1 MMNHEIKKQYF
12 FRSQD
17 NVGAYRNHPVCSLKL
32 YPITSG
38 FMGVQPLIFP
48 RPDPSS
54 RNAITFTFLQNT
66 VIRELFSSFYF
77 SSFYFSL
84 PFIFLSFSLSC
95 YDELKRSLNGQIFCS
110 STLFSDNKLF
120 ISFPTTKLSCFEFL
134 PQHLY
139 FWNFGFLD
147 CWEDGN

>member
-38 FMGVQPLIFP
+38 FMDVQPLIFP

-77 SSFYFSL
+77 SLDFQSL
-84 PFIFLSFSLSC
+84 SLSC

-139 FWNFGFLD
+139 F
-147 CWEDGN
+147 

>member
-17 NVGAYRNHPVCSLKL
+17 NVGAYRNHRVCSLKL

-38 FMGVQPLIFP
+38 FMDGQPLIFP

-66 VIRELFSSFYF
+66 HQGALLFLLFFFGLSV
-77 SSFYFSL
+77 SL
-84 PFIFLSFSLSC
+84 FLC
-95 YDELKRSLNGQIFCS
+95 PATMN
-110 STLFSDNKLF
+110 
-120 ISFPTTKLSCFEFL
+120 
-134 PQHLY
+134 
-139 FWNFGFLD
+139 
-147 CWEDGN
+147 

>member
-66 VIRELFSSFYF
+66 VIQGALLFLLFFFLFFFLFFSSFYF
-77 SSFYFSL
+77 PLFFSVLLRWIKKISQWTNFLRFYSL
-84 PFIFLSFSLSC
+84 LRQQALH
-95 YDELKRSLNGQIFCS
+95 Q
-110 STLFSDNKLF
+110 
-120 ISFPTTKLSCFEFL
+120 L
-134 PQHLY
+134 PY
-139 FWNFGFLD
+139 KT
-147 CWEDGN
+147 

>member
-1 MMNHEIKKQYF
+1 MFPCLTTKQHPKMNILPIKQNLESTCPKIFMRRKREFKNIMYLQRISQISKCFKNIFNLMMNHEIKKQYF

-17 NVGAYRNHPVCSLKL
+17 NVGAYRNHRVCSLKL

-38 FMGVQPLIFP
+38 FMDVQPLIFP

-77 SSFYFSL
+77 SLDFQSLFFSVL
-84 PFIFLSFSLSC
+84 L
-95 YDELKRSLNGQIFCS
+95 R
-110 STLFSDNKLF
+110 
-120 ISFPTTKLSCFEFL
+120 
-134 PQHLY
+134 
-139 FWNFGFLD
+139 
-147 CWEDGN
+147 